1 MTPHHSTPMF
11 THLREQL
18 DSEKWGHKIR
28 ALRQEKQWSQ
38 RDLADRLGVHSQTVS
53 DIERGRNQM
62 TLERLNRV
70 LEALGYRAAVE
81 LSPLDEKTR
90 ADWGPIVATE
100 PEIRRRIRL
109 ARQLAEKLADYLYA
123 QYGVD
128 DIYCFGSLVER
139 GGANFRANS
148 DVDLLVRGLKAAQL
162 FDAESKLEIDVVES
176 SPGYKE
182 LSFDIVRVEDVEV
195 DPHHL
200 VADGRAVFLPKPD

>member
-1 MTPHHSTPMF
+1 MSV
-11 THLREQL
+11 HLREQL

-90 ADWGPIVATE
+90 ADWGPITATE
-100 PEIRRRIRL
+100 PVIRRRIRL

-128 DIYCFGSLVER
+128 DIYCFGSLIER
-139 GGANFRANS
+139 GGADFRANS